1 MPDTY
6 FDLLAA
12 YGAVWALI
20 VFFLVRLIRDQG
32 RLAAEL
38 NRLRSQTSSSQPTA
52 SERVARV
59 G

>member
-12 YGAVWALI
+12 YGAVWGLI
-20 VFFLVRLIRDQG
+20 VFFVVRLVRDQG
-32 RLAAEL
+32 RLAGELERLKSSADGTGDGRAE
-38 NRLRSQTSSSQPTA
+38 RI
-52 SERVARV
+52 ARA

>member
-20 VFFLVRLIRDQG
+20 VVFVVKLIRDQG
-32 RLAAEL
+32 QLAAEL
-38 NRLRSQTSSSQPTA
+38 ERLRATKHSSQPVA
-52 SERVARV
+52 NERVARV

>member
-6 FDLLAA
+6 LDLLAA

-20 VFFLVRLIRDQG
+20 VVFVVRLIRDQG
-32 RLAAEL
+32 RLATEL
-38 NRLRSQTSSSQPTA
+38 ERLRQQLPSSQPTA
-52 SERVARV
+52 NERVARV